1 MSVRRP
7 WAWPLVPVYRAA
19 LAVKDAL
26 RGEPKRLQWP
36 VVSVGSLSAGGAG
49 KTPVVIAIAQ
59 MLKARGWDV
68 DVLSRGYGRAG
79 NSLEVIGATN
89 EKQIPSGNDN
99 KKSKD
104 EDLPSVRFGDEPVL
118 VAQRA
123 EVPVWVGAD
132 RFAAGKRAEADAKAR
147 GVHVLDD
154 GMQHRQLA
162 RAVDMVLV
170 TAQDLDDA
178 LLPAGN
184 LREPLRALVR
194 ADFVA
199 VREEEMETVAPRLK
213 QLVREGALIWTVR
226 RRLRFPQPLLVFTAG
241 LRPVAFCAIARPE
254 GFAEML
260 KEAGCGIVDTI
271 FFRDHHA
278 YDMADMERV
287 IELAK
292 ELKATG
298 FVTTEKD
305 AVKLSSG
312 MLAMLAK
319 VGPVMVA
326 ALDAEF
332 VFPERVARE
341 LEARLG

>member
-59 MLKARGWDV
+59 MLKARGWNV
-68 DVLSRGYGRAG
+68 DVLMRGYGR
-79 NSLEVIGATN
+79 
-89 EKQIPSGNDN
+89 SGSSVELVEGPDT
-99 KKSKD
+99 
-104 EDLPSVRFGDEPVL
+104 VRFGDEPVL
-118 VAQRA
+118 IAQRA

-132 RFAAGKRAEADAKAR
+132 RFAAGSSAESVPSHSSRQEPRDEWGTQNAGGR

-162 RAVDMVLV
+162 RVVDVVLV
-170 TAQDLDDA
+170 TADDLDDA

-184 LREPLRALVR
+184 LREPLSALVR

-199 VREEEMETVAPRLK
+199 VREEEMESVAPRLK
-213 QLVREGALIWTVR
+213 PLLREGTLIWTVR
-226 RRLRFPQPLLVFTAG
+226 RKLRFPQPLLVFTAG

-254 GFAEML
+254 GFAAML

-278 YDMADMERV
+278 YDMADMDRV
-287 IELAK
+287 VELAK
-292 ELKATG
+292 QLKATG

-305 AVKLSSG
+305 AVKLSAA
-312 MLAMLAK
+312 LRARLETL
-319 VGPVMVA
+319 GPVMVA